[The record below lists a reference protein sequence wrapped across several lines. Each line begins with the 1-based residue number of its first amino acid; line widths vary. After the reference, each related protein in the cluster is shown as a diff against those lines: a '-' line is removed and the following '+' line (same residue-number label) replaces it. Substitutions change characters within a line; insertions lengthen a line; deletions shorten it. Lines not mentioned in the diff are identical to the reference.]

1 MGAARSKPEPETRPA
16 AAEAMGA
23 WRFSTADYPR
33 AERRDAWREVL
44 SRLRLPLG
52 EPPRRTI
59 RSAARCRASSRRSAW
74 TSR

>member
-1 MGAARSKPEPETRPA
+1 MGATRSKPEPETKP

-52 EPPRRTI
+52 
-59 RSAARCRASSRRSAW
+59 
-74 TSR
+74 